1 MSFSEFSVWTFI
13 MAIAVLLFSMLL
25 SSALKQF
32 IPFLRK
38 SLIPVSVLG
47 GIILLIVSTIT

>member
-32 IPFLRK
+32 IPYSARAKYSTRASLR
-38 SLIPVSVLG
+38 
-47 GIILLIVSTIT
+47 